1 MITKNESLKELS
13 KKEMIEIIGGSE
25 SWLFRRGSAAHE
37 AYDNLVD
44 EIKEEFNSSDSTIL
58 GPTGNRYPG
67 L

>member
-25 SWLFRRGSAAHE
+25 SWLFRLGRAAHE
-37 AYDNLVD
+37 AYDKLVD
-44 EIKEEFNSSDSTIL
+44 AIKEEFNSSDSTIL